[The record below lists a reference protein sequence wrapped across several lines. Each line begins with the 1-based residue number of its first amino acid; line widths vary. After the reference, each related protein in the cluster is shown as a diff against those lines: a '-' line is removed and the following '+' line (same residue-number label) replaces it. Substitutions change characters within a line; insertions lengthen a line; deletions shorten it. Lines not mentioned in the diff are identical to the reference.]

1 MIVEASSGEIVYWMH
16 GMETMGLYGVNRDSK
31 TINYFKQIHL
41 PSWLA
46 LTFLYGIAVAEVVL
60 GLMFL
65 MIFVKSLLPRHP
77 DHASSLFGTRTLHCL
92 AFKGSIF
99 IFMLFATGDILF
111 GDRTELWEHGTFF
124 IMVIVSYYLYVQH
137 DVIEAEEEKKI
148 AEGE

>member
-1 MIVEASSGEIVYWMH
+1 MIVEASRRDCLPDARH
-16 GMETMGLYGVNRDSK
+16 GNDGALWRQPGQQDDL
-31 TINYFKQIHL
+31 NYFKQIHL

-137 DVIEAEEEKKI
+137 DAIEAEEEKEI